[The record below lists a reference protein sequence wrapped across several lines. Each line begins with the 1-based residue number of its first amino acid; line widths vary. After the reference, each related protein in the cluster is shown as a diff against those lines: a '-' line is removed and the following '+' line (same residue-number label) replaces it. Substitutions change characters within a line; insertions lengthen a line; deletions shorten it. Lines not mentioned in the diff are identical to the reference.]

1 MSLTNAAQAALSQ
14 MLEQS
19 DCKSMLTNISGRLND
34 IDLKLSLILDLLNK
48 GGRNGQHQQQ
58 QQQQTNGIMDLHHN
72 TAQTP
77 SLTDSILHNATNMNN
92 INSTLSSQLA
102 AIVNSNANLLAS
114 PPPTSIF
121 SDPTLASRLLA
132 ACQERPE
139 LSQTAL
145 SALMNSVPKM
155 DALMPKLEPSENQMI
170 WTSSASSTQP
180 SPTDP
185 SELMAAAVAAAAAAA
200 GHHLVPSPSPAIS
213 NSHNHHHHHQM
224 TTHLDD
230 RHKSGGAGSADSKA
244 FSDDVVDENDEEDEF
259 DYEDEG
265 DSPTATTSKHP
276 SELSPPQDTV
286 ESNFPEGAVK
296 RAAEKAARS
305 FQSTQPKVFAWQI
318 LRESITDDE
327 LKNIQISLRTFH
339 GETAT
344 HLLSR
349 QLPKI
354 RSVVEMTMRYFK
366 WDALPD
372 EAQLAKAKLLL
383 SHLKNNAK
391 VRNWTLREG
400 RPNRSTQNADVL
412 WRRYAAL
419 LGPQGFASL
428 NNMNLLQQG
437 NNNNNPTIPSSPA
450 PTAAGNIS
458 GR

>member
-1 MSLTNAAQAALSQ
+1 MSLSNAAQAAISQ

-48 GGRNGQHQQQ
+48 
-58 QQQQTNGIMDLHHN
+58 QQTSSSNGLTMDNIVSTATSGQNNHN
-72 TAQTP
+72 P
-77 SLTDSILHNATNMNN
+77 SIAETILSNVQALNN
-92 INSTLSSQLA
+92 SNNSSLASQLA
-102 AIVNSNANLLAS
+102 AAVCNSNASMLQS
-114 PPPTSIF
+114 PPPTSLF

-139 LSQTAL
+139 ITSSAF
-145 SALMNSVPKM
+145 SALMNSMPKM
-155 DALMPKLEPSENQMI
+155 EALMPKLEPSENTMI

-200 GHHLVPSPSPAIS
+200 GHHHNSIPSPSTATNPSIS
-213 NSHNHHHHHQM
+213 HHHQH
-224 TTHLDD
+224 HLDD

-244 FSDDVVDENDEEDEF
+244 FSDDVVDENDDEEEF
-259 DYEDEG
+259 DYDDEG

-276 SELSPPQDTV
+276 SELSPPQADV
-286 ESNFPEGAVK
+286 ESSFPEGAVK

-400 RPNRSTQNADVL
+400 RPNRATQNADVL

-419 LGPQGFASL
+419 LGPNGFASL
-428 NNMNLLQQG
+428 NNMNLLQQNG
-437 NNNNNPTIPSSPA
+437 PTPNPSPA
-450 PTAAGNIS
+450 AAP
-458 GR
+458 